1 MYDLMGKAVG
11 VPVWQLIGPQQRAYV
26 PVGSWTVSAAPAHMA
41 EAVQRYQA
49 RGYVSMQLAPL
60 APPSRCLTGAAALG
74 SQTWLKYHLS
84 PFQNVFDQI
93 DAIAAVAQ
101 PGFKVHLDFTMEPLE
116 VSSALGSAGQGPR
129 PSARGHD
136 VGVGAQAHT
145 ALCDKLAGY
154 DVVGCLEDSFA
165 PADIHAYKELKARAG
180 KPVVLHHA
188 PMVRPNPR
196 SRSSGLLAMYSRLC
210 WC

>member
-1 MYDLMGKAVG
+1 MALRAKA
-11 VPVWQLIGPQQRAYV
+11 
-26 PVGSWTVSAAPAHMA
+26 
-41 EAVQRYQA
+41 
-49 RGYVSMQLAPL
+49 
-60 APPSRCLTGAAALG
+60 
-74 SQTWLKYHLS
+74 
-84 PFQNVFDQI
+84 
-93 DAIAAVAQ
+93 
-101 PGFKVHLDFTMEPLE
+101 
-116 VSSALGSAGQGPR
+116 
-129 PSARGHD
+129 SARGHD

-145 ALCDKLAGY
+145 ALCDKLAEY